1 MTRAGTLLLAA
12 LCVACYPTTTRPHL
26 VPQPGSSVMELELFM
41 PEATRELA
49 LALDADSIPVRR
61 TEARDGWLESEWF
74 DARTMRPTKAW
85 PVGPDIVKVRAFVDP
100 GRPNHSVITIETVY
114 RPVADPSRPGRDLE
128 RQVPVDHP
136 VALKVAAIV
145 NRLTQQHTAPA
156 DEDDVAVP
164 VPAVPAPR
172 DTTTPSRP
180 TSP

>member
-1 MTRAGTLLLAA
+1 MKLAPALILAA
-12 LCVACYPTTTRPHL
+12 ACAACYPTTTRPQL
-26 VPQPGSSVMELELFM
+26 VPQAGSSVMELELFT

-74 DARTMRPTKAW
+74 DARTMRPTAAW

-114 RPVADPSRPGRDLE
+114 RPVADPSRSGRDLE

-136 VALKVAAIV
+136 VARKVAAIV
-145 NRLTQQHTAPA
+145 NRLTKLHTTP
-156 DEDDVAVP
+156 DEDTEPVVP
-164 VPAVPAPR
+164 SPAPR
-172 DTTTPSRP
+172 DTTPPARP
-180 TSP
+180 ASP